1 MKKDTIIFDLDG
13 TLLNSLGDLHACF
26 NAAISNYGYP
36 TRTEEEIKSFVG
48 NGIKRAIEQALPYK
62 IENSE
67 LEEIV
72 NYFRNYYR
80 ENMYKLTKPYDG
92 IIELLEILKQRNY
105 KLAVV
110 SNKYDLAVKS
120 LCKQYFG
127 NYINVAIG
135 ESENIRRKPAP
146 DGILLAIKYL
156 NSTIEKS
163 IFIGDSEVDIK
174 TAENIKIP
182 CISVLWGYRN
192 KELLTN
198 AGGNIFANTPEDI
211 IKIIEKKLFL
221 G

>member
-1 MKKDTIIFDLDG
+1 
-13 TLLNSLGDLHACF
+13 
-26 NAAISNYGYP
+26 
-36 TRTEEEIKSFVG
+36 
-48 NGIKRAIEQALPYK
+48 
-62 IENSE
+62 
-67 LEEIV
+67 
-72 NYFRNYYR
+72 
-80 ENMYKLTKPYDG
+80 MYKLTKPYDG

-211 IKIIEKKLFL
+211 IKIIEKNLFL
-221 G
+221 R